1 MNQRQMRFGAPLVLA
16 LAGALTLTACGER
29 PKPAET
35 EAHAA
40 EEGEYERG
48 PHRGRMLRDGDFAL
62 EVTIFEDGVEPEFR
76 VYAYR
81 KDKPIAPKDVQL
93 TIELSRLD
101 GELNRFAFSPVE
113 DYLRGR
119 GIVQEPHS
127 FDVKVSA
134 SYQGRAHRWS
144 YASYE
149 GRTTITA
156 SAAQAGGVKT
166 EIAGAAPIAELVD
179 MAGRV
184 EITPEGKGEV
194 RAWYPGRIMS
204 LRGELGTQVRKG
216 QILAR
221 VESSESLQTYSIPA
235 PISGVIVEKNLNVG
249 DVAGERAIFVI
260 ADPTKLH
267 AEFFVYP
274 RDAEKVRVGQPVEVR
289 SLSGGAKI
297 QAEVEAVLPTADLV
311 SQTLVAHVHL
321 PGGAD
326 SAFRPGMGVEGSFQV
341 GSQTAP
347 LAVRT
352 KAIQR
357 FRDFQVVF
365 VKVRDT
371 YEVRML
377 ELGRQ
382 TPEWTEVLSGLK
394 PGSEYV
400 VDGAFLIRADIEKSG
415 ASHDH

>member
-1 MNQRQMRFGAPLVLA
+1 MIRQHSRLGASLALA
-16 LAGALTLTACGER
+16 LAGALTLAACGER
-29 PKPAET
+29 PKSAET
-35 EAHAA
+35 EDHAA
-40 EEGEYERG
+40 QAGDYERG

-62 EVTIFEDGVEPEFR
+62 EVTIFEDGVEPQFR

-81 KDKPIAPKDVQL
+81 KDKPIAPRDVQL
-93 TIELSRLD
+93 SITLSRLD
-101 GELNRFAFSPVE
+101 GEVNRFAFTSVE
-113 DYLRGR
+113 DYLQG
-119 GIVQEPHS
+119 GGVVQEPHS
-127 FDVKVSA
+127 FDVKVTA
-134 SYQGRAHRWS
+134 SYRGQQQSWS
-144 YASYE
+144 YGSYE
-149 GRTTITA
+149 GRTSFSA
-156 SAAQAGGVKT
+156 AAAQAGGVKT

-184 EITPEGKGEV
+184 EITPEGKSEV

-204 LRGELGTQVRKG
+204 LRGKLGQTVRKG

-221 VESSESLQTYSIPA
+221 VESSESLQTYAIPA

-249 DVAGERAIFVI
+249 DVAGDRAIFVI

-289 SLSGGAKI
+289 SLSGDTKLM
-297 QAEVEAVLPTADLV
+297 AEVEAVLPTADLV
-311 SQTLVAHVHL
+311 SQTLVAHAHL
-321 PGGAD
+321 PGGAA
-326 SAFRPGMGVEGSFQV
+326 SAFRPGMGVEGSFHV
-341 GSQTAP
+341 GARSAP

-365 VKVRDT
+365 VKVGDT

-377 ELGRQ
+377 ELGRR

-400 VDGAFLIRADIEKSG
+400 TDGAFLIRADIEKSG

>member
-1 MNQRQMRFGAPLVLA
+1 MSRRFMRASAPLALA
-16 LAGALTLTACGER
+16 IAGALTLAACGNA
-29 PKPAET
+29 PAKT
-35 EAHAA
+35 ENHAA
-40 EEGEYERG
+40 EQAEQRG
-48 PHRGRMLRDGDFAL
+48 PHGGRMLRDGDVSI
-62 EVTIFEDGVEPEFR
+62 EITIFEDGVEPEFR

-81 KDKPIAPKDVQL
+81 KDRPLAPEGVQL
-93 TIELSRLD
+93 AVTLTRLD
-101 GELNRFAFSPVE
+101 GEVNRFAFKPE
-113 DYLRGR
+113 GDYLRGQ
-119 GIVQEPHS
+119 GVVTEPHS
-127 FDVKVSA
+127 FDVAVTAAVGGKTSNWR
-134 SYQGRAHRWS
+134 YD
-144 YASYE
+144 SYE
-149 GRTTITA
+149 GRTTI
-156 SAAQAGGVKT
+156 SAEAAKAGGVRT
-166 EIAGAAPIAELVD
+166 EIAGPAPIAQLVD

-204 LRGELGTQVRKG
+204 LSGQLGQTVRKG
-216 QILAR
+216 QVLAR
-221 VESSESLQTYSIPA
+221 VESSESLQTYAIPA
-235 PISGVIVEKNLNVG
+235 PIGGVIIEKNLNVG
-249 DVAGERAIFVI
+249 DVAMERPIFVI

-289 SLSGGAKI
+289 SLSGDTRLTA
-297 QAEVEAVLPTADLV
+297 QVEAVLPTADLV
-311 SQTLVAHVHL
+311 SQTLLAHVHL

-341 GSQTAP
+341 GAQAAP

-365 VKVRDT
+365 VKVKDA

-377 ELGRQ
+377 QIGRQ

-394 PGSEYV
+394 PGAEYV